1 MAGEAG
7 EAGFHTFYYEETTPS
22 GDVITHAVRAGI
34 GELSMIRDE
43 EVRSSTIDPK
53 QIERAVGVAESILS
67 SLQGNA

>member
-1 MAGEAG
+1 
-7 EAGFHTFYYEETTPS
+7 
-22 GDVITHAVRAGI
+22 
-34 GELSMIRDE
+34 MIRDE